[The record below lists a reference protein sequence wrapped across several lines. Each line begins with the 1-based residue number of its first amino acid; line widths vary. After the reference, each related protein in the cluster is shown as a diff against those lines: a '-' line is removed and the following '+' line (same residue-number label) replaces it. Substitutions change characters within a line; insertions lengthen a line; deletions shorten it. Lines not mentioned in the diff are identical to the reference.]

1 MFIERHYASMDSHH
15 PIQHLT
21 QKLVFKVTP
30 IDIEVS
36 ENGAR
41 RTGGLNQPLYSWY
54 PVKSGRQKVSVK

>member
-41 RTGGLNQPLYSWY
+41 RTVAEIQPLY
-54 PVKSGRQKVSVK
+54 PGTQLNLGDRVSVK

>member
-41 RTGGLNQPLYSWY
+41 RTVAEAQTSAALVPS
-54 PVKSGRQKVSVK
+54 